1 MPCLIA
7 LLMLAFPRVAVAL
20 LYVFSSFFEHAHLD
34 ILVVLLGFLF
44 LPLTLIVYGW
54 TITTGHSV
62 SGLYLI
68 AIIIAVLADI
78 GFLGGGEAHRRRR
91 T

>member
-20 LYVFSSFFEHAHLD
+20 LFLFSNFFEHAHLD
-34 ILVVLLGFLF
+34 IIVILLGFLF
-44 LPLTLIVYGW
+44 LPLTLIVYAW
-54 TITTGHSV
+54 TVGTGHTV
-62 SGLYLI
+62 NGIYLV

-78 GFLGGGEAHRRRR
+78 GFLGGGEYHRRGRA
-91 T
+91 